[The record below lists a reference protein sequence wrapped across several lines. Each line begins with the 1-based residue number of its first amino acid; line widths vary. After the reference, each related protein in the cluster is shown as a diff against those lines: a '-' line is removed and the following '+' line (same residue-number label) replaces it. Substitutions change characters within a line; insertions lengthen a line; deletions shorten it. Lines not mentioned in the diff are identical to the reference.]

1 MQKAIKVH
9 ISAIK
14 NLPNMVAV
22 AINIHKL
29 LKLKKLGFLAQPNL
43 LYNEES
49 LLTLKYPHRL
59 DLARPGESAIAHSS
73 R

>member
-1 MQKAIKVH
+1 MQKAIKAH

-22 AINIHKL
+22 AINVHKL

-49 LLTLKYPHRL
+49 LLISCPI
-59 DLARPGESAIAHSS
+59 D
-73 R
+73 